1 MVFFFSTTHMI
12 KSPEEHTQSDL
23 FFTFGFC
30 LFWTKCYFSAW
41 RTPAAGNLLTMTTD
55 IGKRWQLQ
63 ITNCVYYCTNKCQFN
78 TFIHKSTHTIKKNYF
93 DFMQTCALHCK
104 CWYIVVGSYWINQF
118 KKNFFFRKTRMRNRI
133 TRTMLCSPIT
143 KLHILLPI

>member
-1 MVFFFSTTHMI
+1 MI

-78 TFIHKSTHTIKKNYF
+78 NIHTQEHTHNKKKLLWFYADLCPSLQMLVYSSRKLLNKSVQK
-93 DFMQTCALHCK
+93 
-104 CWYIVVGSYWINQF
+104 

-133 TRTMLCSPIT
+133 TMTMLCSPIT
-143 KLHILLPI
+143 ILHILLPI

>member
-1 MVFFFSTTHMI
+1 MVIGFLFLYYPHDQVPRRTHTKWSFLYI
-12 KSPEEHTQSDL
+12 WFL
-23 FFTFGFC
+23 FV
-30 LFWTKCYFSAW
+30 LNRKCYFSAW

-78 TFIHKSTHTIKKNYF
+78 NIHTQEHTHNKKKIYF

-118 KKNFFFRKTRMRNRI
+118 KKKIFFVKPGWEI
-133 TRTMLCSPIT
+133 ESLWQCYVVQ
-143 KLHILLPI
+143 